1 MDSRTTMRMIP
12 VFQFTVNQNEML
24 LILKAL
30 GGRLK
35 EDEDEDARELCN
47 KLTAERAQALEQ
59 TAAQLRRAAPPR
71 GR

>member
-59 TAAQLRRAAPPR
+59 TAAQLRRAVAE
-71 GR
+71 